1 MPPEPVP
8 DPEEELAEKEAD
20 GERAAGEAGEGP
32 MAEEAGA
39 GLGAI
44 LGDGAVGAVPT
55 MAEQEL
61 RRRIGQASEG
71 GRGGTGR
78 RTRSSSAGGGG
89 RGGDMHRIRT
99 RSLRR
104 FREIFWDGDDAY
116 GSGSGR
122 EPLPPAKRGR
132 RGVAFR
138 YNRRLQLRP
147 VHESPHVYVMDGFL
161 SEAEL
166 RHFEGKVEGAERG
179 GRFRGS
185 FVDGRERERRGSGA
199 ARKRKR
205 GREEGEGEDPPPNAS
220 SEKKKDEEEPQA
232 SAGGEDTRQRT
243 STYIHFG
250 KMADSRIA
258 AVESRAAELLG
269 LPPHCIEPLQLV
281 RYAPGQYFRTHHDL
295 GELYDDG
302 SVELPPRTAV
312 MTPRR
317 MATILVYLNDLPPGT
332 GGGTRFPLLAAVPPG
347 EEEVEEEVEEEA
359 GGGTGENGGGGGG
372 GGGGGLVVR
381 PARGRAVLWCNIDQD
396 GLPEPRTVHEGMP
409 LVRATAPREDSPPIP
424 PPRLRVTDIIPR
436 EMCSF
441 LRSRLDIRTIDG
453 FLAADRW
460 HVAREMLAW
469 HRERDGAGPTGDG
482 SDRVRGRPLKF
493 LEAQVYSWSIRMRR
507 RRKQFADDA
516 IQDEMMEAEANS
528 APSIDATKRK
538 KERAPPLLKYAIN
551 IWVCEE

>member
-1 MPPEPVP
+1 
-8 DPEEELAEKEAD
+8 
-20 GERAAGEAGEGP
+20 
-32 MAEEAGA
+32 
-39 GLGAI
+39 
-44 LGDGAVGAVPT
+44 
-55 MAEQEL
+55 
-61 RRRIGQASEG
+61 
-71 GRGGTGR
+71 
-78 RTRSSSAGGGG
+78 
-89 RGGDMHRIRT
+89 MHRIRT

-116 GSGSGR
+116 GSGSGH
-122 EPLPPAKRGR
+122 EPLPPAKRRR

-332 GGGTRFPLLAAVPPG
+332 GGGRASRSSLRSRQGRRRWRRKPEGEQGRMAAAAAEGGAAASWYGPPAGGRSCGATSTRMACPSRGPCTRGCPWSGQPPPG
-347 EEEVEEEVEEEA
+347 
-359 GGGTGENGGGGGG
+359 
-372 GGGGGLVVR
+372 R
-381 PARGRAVLWCNIDQD
+381 
-396 GLPEPRTVHEGMP
+396 
-409 LVRATAPREDSPPIP
+409 TAPRSPPP
-424 PPRLRVTDIIPR
+424 G
-436 EMCSF
+436 C
-441 LRSRLDIRTIDG
+441 
-453 FLAADRW
+453 A
-460 HVAREMLAW
+460 
-469 HRERDGAGPTGDG
+469 
-482 SDRVRGRPLKF
+482 
-493 LEAQVYSWSIRMRR
+493 
-507 RRKQFADDA
+507 
-516 IQDEMMEAEANS
+516 
-528 APSIDATKRK
+528 
-538 KERAPPLLKYAIN
+538 
-551 IWVCEE
+551 